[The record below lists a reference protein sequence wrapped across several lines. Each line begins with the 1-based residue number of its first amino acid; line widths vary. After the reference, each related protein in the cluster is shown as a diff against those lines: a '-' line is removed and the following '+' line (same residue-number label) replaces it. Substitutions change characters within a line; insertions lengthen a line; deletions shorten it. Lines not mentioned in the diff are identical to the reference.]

1 VLLYCDGNFMHYL
14 EGAEDAVVHTFA
26 RIRRSG
32 LHRHVNELMNLHIV
46 EREFPDWY
54 LGFSRTSATEFLAV
68 AAARWK
74 GSAQTGP
81 GAGLLRSFWSSC
93 RSKCVRFAVVALR
106 AHGAFVAKFSPHPI
120 RGAGRLIRARVC
132 PMGRMSSRHSGLDRS
147 SRRAGQ
153 SCPHKA

>member
-1 VLLYCDGNFMHYL
+1 MLAIAYVSSAAAPLGDADLARIVETSRVANAASGITGVLLYCDGNFMHYL

-54 LGFSRTSATEFLAV
+54 MGFSRTSATEFLAV

-93 RSKCVRFAVVALR
+93 RVR
-106 AHGAFVAKFSPHPI
+106 
-120 RGAGRLIRARVC
+120 
-132 PMGRMSSRHSGLDRS
+132 LD
-147 SRRAGQ
+147 
-153 SCPHKA
+153 